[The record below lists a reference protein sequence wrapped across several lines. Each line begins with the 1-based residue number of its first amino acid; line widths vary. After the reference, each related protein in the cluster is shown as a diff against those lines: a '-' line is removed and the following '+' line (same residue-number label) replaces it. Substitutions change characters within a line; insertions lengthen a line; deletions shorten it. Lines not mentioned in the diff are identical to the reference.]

1 MHLHINLH
9 VALGFVTLRFFKAT
23 DAKCGYPRDVCR
35 FLAANFHATL
45 PRSFPFY
52 RGDSGIK
59 VKVKVMEKRQRIL
72 VVESDCARL
81 TMLLLW
87 LDQFGEYDVKGIM
100 PVGNSTSVERYSA
113 EADLIIVAD
122 DDSIRESILYINALR
137 KTDCRAQ
144 TMLLQTNKC
153 VTDLM
158 VRQIVYD
165 AHVPS
170 SGSLMELNKIIAS
183 LLRNAS
189 AAKRKSMLSALAK
202 AG

>member
-1 MHLHINLH
+1 M
-9 VALGFVTLRFFKAT
+9 
-23 DAKCGYPRDVCR
+23 D
-35 FLAANFHATL
+35 
-45 PRSFPFY
+45 
-52 RGDSGIK
+52 
-59 VKVKVMEKRQRIL
+59 KRQRIL
-72 VVESDCARL
+72 IVETDCARL
-81 TMLLLW
+81 TTLLLW
-87 LDQFGEYDVKGIM
+87 LDQFGQYDVKGIM
-100 PVGNSTSVERYSA
+100 PVGNSTGVERYSA

-137 KTDCRAQ
+137 RTDCRAQ

-165 AHVPS
+165 AHVPAD
-170 SGSLMELNKIIAS
+170 GALNELNKVIAS

-189 AAKRKSMLSALAK
+189 AAKRRTMLSTLAK